1 MLLVVLDILGRVLRQ
16 TSPDRG
22 RRWGEGAEDDE
33 SGFAACGGKAVA
45 GNVSDQTTLLTRAI
59 NGAEA

>member
-1 MLLVVLDILGRVLRQ
+1 MLLVVLDILGRLLRQ

-22 RRWGEGAEDDE
+22 RRWGVGKGEAEKM

-45 GNVSDQTTLLTRAI
+45 GNVIAYTD
-59 NGAEA
+59 